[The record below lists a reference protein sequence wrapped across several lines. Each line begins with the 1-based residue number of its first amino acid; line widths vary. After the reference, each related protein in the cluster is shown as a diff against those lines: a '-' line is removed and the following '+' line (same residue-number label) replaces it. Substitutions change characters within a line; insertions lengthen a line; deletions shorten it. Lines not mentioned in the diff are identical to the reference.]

1 MRTGRGNKS
10 PRKAAEEVFWAA
22 ISAASP
28 YGSVR
33 SNLKLLPKRLKIYNL
48 SLDLK
53 SIKNIYL
60 IGAGKAACPMA
71 KAAEDALGGLIKAG
85 CVVTKYNHALKLKY
99 AEVIEAGHP
108 LPDRNGLKG
117 AGGIIDMARAAGEGD
132 LVIFLLSGG
141 ASALLPAPVEGLSL
155 REKKRLTGLLIG
167 SGASIQE
174 INTVRKHLS
183 RIKGG
188 RLLDI
193 AYPARVIT
201 LIVSDVVN
209 DDISTI
215 ASGPTAPDP
224 STYSDALAVIKR
236 YGLLKKAPHAAV
248 SFLKKGASGAI
259 GETPKPG
266 DKVFKNSDNIIIVN
280 NSTALKAAR
289 AKASSLGYR
298 SIVLSSTITGPA
310 REAAGVFAS
319 ILKEAKKNGNP
330 LRPPCCIIIGG
341 ETVVEV
347 RGKGLGGRNQEFALA
362 AAIGLEGSEG
372 ITVLSAGTDGTDG
385 PTEAAGAFADSS
397 TIRRSK
403 NAGLDALS
411 CLDDNDSYTF
421 FKKLRDLF
429 ITGPTGTNVMDM
441 AVGLVE

>member
-1 MRTGRGNKS
+1 MRTARNKS
-10 PRKAAEEVFWAA
+10 SRKAAEEIFRAA
-22 ISAASP
+22 VSAASP
-28 YGSVR
+28 YDSVR
-33 SNLKLLPKRLKIYNL
+33 SNLKLLSKKLKIYNL

-71 KAAEDALGGLIKAG
+71 KAVEDALGSRIKAG

-117 AGGIIDMARAAGEGD
+117 AQKILEIARSAGQGD

-155 REKKRLTGLLIG
+155 KDKKRLTGLLIG

-188 RLLDI
+188 RLMDI

-209 DDISTI
+209 DDISSI

-224 STYSDALAVIKR
+224 STYTDALDVIKR
-236 YGLLKKAPHAAV
+236 YGLLKKAPPKAI
-248 SFLKKGASGAI
+248 SFLKMGASGAI
-259 GETPKPG
+259 VETPKPG
-266 DKVFKNSDNIIIVN
+266 EKVFKNCENIIIVN
-280 NSTALKAAR
+280 NSMALRAAKE
-289 AKASSLGYR
+289 KASSLGYR
-298 SIVLSSTITGPA
+298 SLVLSSTITGPA
-310 REAAGVFAS
+310 RKAAGFFTS

-330 LRPPCCIIIGG
+330 LRPPCCIIMGG

-347 RGKGLGGRNQEFALA
+347 RGTGLGGRNQELALA
-362 AAIGLEGSEG
+362 SAIGLEGSEG

-385 PTEAAGAFADSS
+385 PTEAAGAFADCS
-397 TIRRSK
+397 TVQRGRS
-403 NAGLDALS
+403 AGLDVRKY
-411 CLDDNDSYTF
+411 LDDNDSYRF
-421 FKKLRDLF
+421 FKKLKDLF
-429 ITGPTGTNVMDM
+429 ITGPTGTNVMDI
-441 AVGLVE
+441 AIGLVE